1 MTGIEISVRE
11 KMLEK
16 VVVEFEDRREESR
29 ER

>member
-1 MTGIEISVRE
+1 MTGIEISVRG